1 MFELTGKYK
10 LVQQMA
16 KEFAEKEIKPIAQ
29 EIDENERFPE
39 ESIPKLFKAGIMGS
53 QFPEEFGGEGGDTM
67 SYVIALEEI
76 GKVCATTATI
86 VSIHSS
92 IGINL
97 LIKYG
102 NKEQQEKYLPILT
115 SKGIAAFLL
124 TEPQAGTDATNQKTT
139 AIKDGDYYII
149 NGRKMFISN
158 AGHNDLYIVIAVT
171 DADKGTKGITA
182 FLVEPDNPGI
192 RVGKPL
198 KKMGIRG
205 SSTSAVFLK
214 DCKVHK
220 DSILGNEGDGIKIAL
235 GTLDTGRIGI
245 AAESIGIAQGAL
257 DEAIKY
263 VNKRE
268 QFNQKLSAFQ
278 NTQFKIADMQTKID
292 AGRLLIWR
300 AATLKDDG
308 KNYAKEAAMAKLYC
322 SEIANDSTRLA
333 VQLFGGYGYLR
344 GNHVERMMRDAK
356 ITEIYEG
363 TSEAQKIVISRFL
376 GVK

>member
-1 MFELTGKYK
+1 
-10 LVQQMA
+10 
-16 KEFAEKEIKPIAQ
+16 
-29 EIDENERFPE
+29 
-39 ESIPKLFKAGIMGS
+39 
-53 QFPEEFGGEGGDTM
+53 
-67 SYVIALEEI
+67 
-76 GKVCATTATI
+76 
-86 VSIHSS
+86 
-92 IGINL
+92 
-97 LIKYG
+97 
-102 NKEQQEKYLPILT
+102 
-115 SKGIAAFLL
+115 
-124 TEPQAGTDATNQKTT
+124 
-139 AIKDGDYYII
+139 
-149 NGRKMFISN
+149 
-158 AGHNDLYIVIAVT
+158 
-171 DADKGTKGITA
+171 
-182 FLVEPDNPGI
+182 
-192 RVGKPL
+192 
-198 KKMGIRG
+198 MGIRG

-214 DCKVHK
+214 DCKIHK
-220 DSILGNEGDGIKIAL
+220 DAILGKEGDGIKIAL

-268 QFNQKLSAFQ
+268 QFKQKLSEFQ

-300 AATLKDDG
+300 AATLKDEG

-322 SEIANDSTRLA
+322 SEIANDSTRLV

-344 GNHVERMMRDAK
+344 GNNVERMMRDAK

>member
-97 LIKYG
+97 LIEYG

-158 AGHNDLYIVIAVT
+158 AGYNDL
-171 DADKGTKGITA
+171 
-182 FLVEPDNPGI
+182 
-192 RVGKPL
+192 
-198 KKMGIRG
+198 
-205 SSTSAVFLK
+205 
-214 DCKVHK
+214 
-220 DSILGNEGDGIKIAL
+220 
-235 GTLDTGRIGI
+235 
-245 AAESIGIAQGAL
+245 
-257 DEAIKY
+257 
-263 VNKRE
+263 
-268 QFNQKLSAFQ
+268 
-278 NTQFKIADMQTKID
+278 
-292 AGRLLIWR
+292 LL
-300 AATLKDDG
+300 
-308 KNYAKEAAMAKLYC
+308 
-322 SEIANDSTRLA
+322 
-333 VQLFGGYGYLR
+333 
-344 GNHVERMMRDAK
+344 
-356 ITEIYEG
+356 
-363 TSEAQKIVISRFL
+363 
-376 GVK
+376 

>member
-10 LVQQMA
+10 LIQQMTR
-16 KEFAEKEIKPIAQ
+16 EFAEKEVKPIAR

-39 ESIPKLFKAGIMGS
+39 ETIPKLFDVGIMGS
-53 QFPEEFGGEGGDTM
+53 QFPEEYGGEGGDTM

-76 GKVCATTATI
+76 AKVCATTAVI
-86 VSIHSS
+86 ISVHSS

-97 LIKYG
+97 MIKYG
-102 NKEQQEKYLPILT
+102 NKEQQKKYLPILT
-115 SKGIAAFLL
+115 KGGIASFLL
-124 TEPQAGTDATNQKTT
+124 TEPQAGTDATNQKST
-139 AIKDGDYYII
+139 AVKDGDYYTI
-149 NGRKMFISN
+149 NGRKMFITN
-158 AGHNDLYIVIAVT
+158 AGHNEVYNVIAVT
-171 DADKGTKGITA
+171 DPTKGSRGITA
-182 FLVEPDNPGI
+182 FIVDADNPGI

-220 DSILGNEGDGIKIAL
+220 DAILGKEGEGMKIAL

-245 AAESIGIAQGAL
+245 ATQSLGIAQGAIN
-257 DEAIKY
+257 EAIKY

-268 QFNQKLSAFQ
+268 QFGKKISEFQ
-278 NTQFKIADMQTKID
+278 NTQFKIAEIQTKID

-300 AATLKDDG
+300 AATLKDEG
-308 KNYAKEAAMAKLYC
+308 KNYGKEAAMAKLYC
-322 SEIANDSTRLA
+322 SEIANEATRIA
-333 VQLFGGYGYLR
+333 VQMFGGYGYLR
-344 GNHVERMMRDAK
+344 NYDVERMMRDAK